1 MAANFDMEEEEDSPL
16 SPNSIAMILGNLFRK
31 ESNGDPIDFYIRR
44 TRLLNSQLNPT
55 EFNQKI
61 EKLRTQTEVLL

>member
-44 TRLLNSQLNPT
+44 TRLLNSQQNPT